1 MTRRAPVL
9 VTVLVVVLAVAGGS
23 AWWAGHRRGAAT
35 PAAVPVATAAVVRT
49 NLASTTQL
57 SGTLGYSG
65 SYAVTAQRAQG
76 TVTALPQPGHVI
88 TRGQPAFELDGSST
102 FLFYGARPEWRDLHR
117 DVTHGAD
124 VRQLESNLVALGY
137 ADAQDLTVDDT
148 YTWATDAAVRRW
160 QHATGQTETG
170 AVALGTLTYEPGPVR
185 VVSAPAGLGT
195 AVQRGEMVLM
205 ATSTTPIVTVA
216 VPPAQTFLVHA
227 HDRVTVTLPAGN
239 DTPGRVQSVSSV
251 ATVDNGADQGAA
263 GSGGSAGG
271 SAGGGA
277 SAGNQATVNAL
288 VTLTNPRAAA
298 DLDQA
303 PVTVNVT
310 DRAVRGVLAVPITAL
325 VALSGGGYGVYVD
338 RAAGRELVGVT
349 PGLFATTLVQVSTSD
364 LHAGDRVEVPSQ

>member
-9 VTVLVVVLAVAGGS
+9 VTVLVVVLAVAGGT
-23 AWWAGHRRGAAT
+23 AWWAGHRRRSDA

-65 SYAVTAQRAQG
+65 SYAVTAQRPQG
-76 TVTALPQPGHVI
+76 TVTALPPPGRVI

-117 DVTHGAD
+117 DVTPGGD

-137 ADAQDLTVDDT
+137 ADAQNLTVDDT
-148 YTWATDAAVRRW
+148 YTWATAAAVRRW
-160 QHATGQTETG
+160 QDATGQTETG
-170 AVALGTLTYEPGPVR
+170 AVALGTITYQPGPVR
-185 VVSAPAGLGT
+185 VVSAPAALGT
-195 AVQRGEMVLM
+195 AVQPGEVVLT

-216 VPPAQTFLVHA
+216 VPSAQTYLVHA
-227 HDRVTVTLPAGN
+227 HDRVTVTLPAGD

-251 ATVDNGADQGAA
+251 ATASAADQGGP
-263 GSGGSAGG
+263 GSGGGAGT
-271 SAGGGA
+271 AGGGGP
-277 SAGNQATVNAL
+277 SSGGDQATVNAL
-288 VTLTNPRAAA
+288 VTLTNPHAAA
-298 DLDQA
+298 GLDQA

-310 DRAVRGVLAVPITAL
+310 DRAVSGALAVPITAL

-364 LHAGDRVEVPSQ
+364 LHVGDRVEVPSQ